1 MAQAQAQPQ
10 TQAAIRP
17 IAITTTR
24 KPRRKLTV
32 FDIIVYILLLVFTF
46 TSLAPF
52 IFSFLSSFKTFGD
65 VLSYP
70 PTILPNPWTI
80 GNYQTILSNGSFVRW
95 LFNSF
100 AFAVGVMVFNV
111 LFSSMAGYALA
122 RMHFPGRNFFFYLTL
137 AVMLIPLPITM
148 IPKFL
153 TMDTLH
159 LVNTYLALF
168 LPYAAQPFSVF
179 LMVQFLK
186 GLPREVEEAAM
197 IDGASRFRT
206 FFQIV
211 LPLVKPALTA
221 VAILSFQG
229 AWNEFTWSLLVLNT
243 PDMYTL
249 PIGLLFFKGAHF
261 TEYNLLLAGSMFN
274 TIPILIVFFIF
285 QRYFIEGVASAGL
298 KG

>member
-10 TQAAIRP
+10 ASIRP
-17 IAITTTR
+17 MPVTVAKR
-24 KPRRKLTV
+24 PRRRLTAL
-32 FDIIVYILLLVFTF
+32 DILVYILLLVFTF

-52 IFSFLSSFKTFGD
+52 IFSFLSSFKTFSD

-70 PTILPNPWTI
+70 PTIIPSPWVI
-80 GNYQTILSNGSFVRW
+80 SNYQTILSNGSFERW

-100 AFAVGVMVFNV
+100 AFAIGVMVFNV

-122 RMHFPGRNFFFYLTL
+122 RMQFPGRNILFYATL
-137 AVMLIPLPITM
+137 GVMLIPLPITM

-153 TMDTLH
+153 TMDSLH
-159 LVNTYLALF
+159 LVNTYLALL

-179 LMVQFLK
+179 LMIQFLK
-186 GLPREVEEAAM
+186 ALPREVEEAAM

-211 LPLVKPALTA
+211 VPLVKPALTA

-229 AWNEFTWSLLVLNT
+229 AWNEFTWSLLVLNS

>member
-1 MAQAQAQPQ
+1 MAQAQAQA
-10 TQAAIRP
+10 QASIRP
-17 IAITTTR
+17 IAVTVPKR
-24 KPRRKLTV
+24 PRRRLTPLE
-32 FDIIVYILLLVFTF
+32 ILVYILLLVFTF

-52 IFSFLSSFKTFGD
+52 IFSFLSSFKTFSD

-70 PTILPNPWTI
+70 PTVIPNPWTI
-80 GNYQTILSNGSFVRW
+80 SNYQTILSNGSFTRW
-95 LFNSF
+95 LLNSF
-100 AFAVGVMVFNV
+100 AFAIGVMVFNV

-122 RMHFPGRNFFFYLTL
+122 RMQFPGRNILFYATL
-137 AVMLIPLPITM
+137 GVMLIPLPITM

-153 TMDTLH
+153 TMDSLH
-159 LVNTYLALF
+159 LVNTYLALL

-179 LMVQFLK
+179 LMIQFLK
-186 GLPREVEEAAM
+186 ALPREVEEAAM
-197 IDGASRFRT
+197 IDGASRLRT

-211 LPLVKPALTA
+211 VPLVKPALTA

-229 AWNEFTWSLLVLNT
+229 AWNEFTWSLLVLNS

>member
-1 MAQAQAQPQ
+1 MAQAQAQ
-10 TQAAIRP
+10 TQASIRP
-17 IAITTTR
+17 VAVTVVKR
-24 KPRRKLTV
+24 PRRRLTPLEIV
-32 FDIIVYILLLVFTF
+32 VYILLLLFTF

-52 IFSFLSSFKTFGD
+52 VFSFLSSFKTFGD

-70 PTILPNPWTI
+70 PTIIPNPWTI
-80 GNYQTILSNGSFVRW
+80 SNYQTILSNGSFVRW
-95 LFNSF
+95 LLNSF
-100 AFAVGVMVFNV
+100 AFAIGVMVCNV

-122 RMHFPGRNFFFYLTL
+122 RMQFPGRNIFFYMTL
-137 AVMLIPLPITM
+137 GVMLIPLPITM
-148 IPKFL
+148 ISKFL
-153 TMDTLH
+153 TIDTLH
-159 LVNTYLALF
+159 LVNTYLALL

-179 LMVQFLK
+179 LMIQFLK
-186 GLPREVEEAAM
+186 ALPREVEEAAM

-229 AWNEFTWSLLVLNT
+229 AWNEFTWSLLVLNS

>member
-1 MAQAQAQPQ
+1 MAQAQAKPQ
-10 TQAAIRP
+10 AQAAIRP
-17 IAITTTR
+17 VAIVSPKT
-24 KPRRKLTV
+24 PRRKLTV

-80 GNYQTILSNGSFVRW
+80 NNYQTILSNGSFIRW

-100 AFAVGVMVFNV
+100 TFAIGVMVFNV

-122 RMHFPGRNFFFYLTL
+122 RMRFPGRNFFFYMIL

-159 LVNTYLALF
+159 LINTYLALL

-186 GLPREVEEAAM
+186 GLPREIEESAM
-197 IDGASRFRT
+197 IDGASRFRI

-211 LPLVKPALTA
+211 LPLVKPAVTA

>member
-10 TQAAIRP
+10 TQASIRP
-17 IAITTTR
+17 VAVETAER
-24 KPRRKLTV
+24 PRRRLAPL
-32 FDIIVYILLLVFTF
+32 DIVVYILLLIFTF
-46 TSLAPF
+46 TSVAPF

-65 VLSYP
+65 VLAYP
-70 PTILPNPWTI
+70 PTILPPTWTL
-80 GNYQTILSNGSFVRW
+80 GNYQAILSNGSFLRW

-100 AFAVGVMVFNV
+100 AFAIGVMVFNV
-111 LFSSMAGYALA
+111 LFSSMAAYALA
-122 RMHFPGRNFFFYLTL
+122 RMRFPGRNIIFYATL
-137 AVMLIPLPITM
+137 GVMLIPLPITM

-153 TMDTLH
+153 TMDSLH
-159 LVNTYLALF
+159 LVNTYLALL

-186 GLPREVEEAAM
+186 GLPREIEESAM

-211 LPLVKPALTA
+211 MPLVKPALTA

-249 PIGLLFFKGAHF
+249 PIGLLFFKGAHY

>member
-10 TQAAIRP
+10 TQTGIHPVAVTVTERP
-17 IAITTTR
+17 
-24 KPRRKLTV
+24 KRRLTV
-32 FDIIVYILLLVFTF
+32 LDIIVYIFLLIFTF

-52 IFSFLSSFKTFGD
+52 VFSFLSSFKTFGD

-70 PTILPNPWTI
+70 PTIIPNPWTI
-80 GNYQTILSNGSFVRW
+80 NNYQTILSNGSFVRW
-95 LFNSF
+95 LLNSF
-100 AFAVGVMVFNV
+100 AFAIGVMVCNV

-122 RMHFPGRNFFFYLTL
+122 RMQFPGRNILFYTTL
-137 AVMLIPLPITM
+137 GVMLIPLPITM

-153 TMDTLH
+153 TMDSLH
-159 LVNTYLALF
+159 LVNTYLALL

-179 LMVQFLK
+179 LMIQFLK

-197 IDGASRFRT
+197 IDGATRFRT

>member
-1 MAQAQAQPQ
+1 MAQAQAQ
-10 TQAAIRP
+10 TQAQAGIQPVAVAVIER
-17 IAITTTR
+17 
-24 KPRRKLTV
+24 PRRRLTV

-70 PTILPNPWTI
+70 PTVIPNPWTI
-80 GNYQTILSNGSFVRW
+80 NNYQTILSNGSFVRW

-100 AFAVGVMVFNV
+100 VFAIGVMVFNV

-122 RMHFPGRNFFFYLTL
+122 RMRFPGRNILFYMTL
-137 AVMLIPLPITM
+137 GVMLIPLPITM

-153 TMDTLH
+153 TMDSLH
-159 LVNTYLALF
+159 LVNTYLALL

-179 LMVQFLK
+179 LMIQFLK
-186 GLPREVEEAAM
+186 ALPREVEEAAM

-206 FFQIV
+206 FFQVV

-229 AWNEFTWSLLVLNT
+229 AWNEFTWSLLVLNS

>member
-1 MAQAQAQPQ
+1 MTQAQAQTQ
-10 TQAAIRP
+10 TQASVRSAAVAEVER
-17 IAITTTR
+17 
-24 KPRRKLTV
+24 PRRRLTPLEIV
-32 FDIIVYILLLVFTF
+32 VYILLLVFTF

-70 PTILPNPWTI
+70 PTIIPNPWTI

-100 AFAVGVMVFNV
+100 AFAIGVMVFNV
-111 LFSSMAGYALA
+111 LFSSMAGYALS
-122 RMHFPGRNFFFYLTL
+122 RMRFPGRNFLFYMTL

-153 TMDTLH
+153 TMDSLH
-159 LVNTYLALF
+159 LVNTYLALL

-179 LMVQFLK
+179 LMIQFLK
-186 GLPREVEEAAM
+186 ALPREVEEAAM

-229 AWNEFTWSLLVLNT
+229 AWNEFTWSLLVLNS